1 MISGF
6 LSQSVGALRGSAPM
20 CPCLVGSFEVVRVVS
35 YIQSSLALFG
45 VGALQQGGE
54 CQEENSGE
62 QKTGWHGD
70 KPGQDN
76 AEYDFVAHGGKT
88 LVYS

>member
-1 MISGF
+1 
-6 LSQSVGALRGSAPM
+6 M

-35 YIQSSLALFG
+35 YVQSSLALFG

-70 KPGQDN
+70 KPGEND
-76 AEYDFVAHGGKT
+76 AEHDFVAYRGEA
-88 LVYS
+88 LVDS